1 MLSSFLVNIECKL
14 VLKKQFMMTLPHPNQ
29 FVANQKKNTIVHKKQ
44 VQLLIL
50 QWEF

>member
-14 VLKKQFMMTLPHPNQ
+14 VLKKQFMMMLPHPNQ
-29 FVANQKKNTIVHKKQ
+29 FVANQKNSIVHKKQ
-44 VQLLIL
+44 VELLIL